1 MSPLATVG
9 IRTPA
14 TSRERRG
21 LGEGA
26 GRRGPSHGGS
36 WVRARSAPSHIWTTP
51 PPPKSGRSPLHG
63 HIWAPPPTRFS
74 PSKPRTTSGLL
85 WWRGGGVQSGSTHR
99 VYPPQGSSS
108 CFLLQFCVPGA
119 PLATSLPQK
128 IKNNNPK
135 HLDGDAAACTAARA
149 NSATPGSALP
159 SPCYNH

>member
-51 PPPKSGRSPLHG
+51 PPPKSGRSPPPRPHLGTTPNPFQPLQAPHNIWAAVVAGGGCAIRQHPSSIPPPRQLQLLSAPILCPRSSLG
-63 HIWAPPPTRFS
+63 HITPPKNKKQQPQ
-74 PSKPRTTSGLL
+74 TSG
-85 WWRGGGVQSGSTHR
+85 W
-99 VYPPQGSSS
+99 
-108 CFLLQFCVPGA
+108 
-119 PLATSLPQK
+119 
-128 IKNNNPK
+128 
-135 HLDGDAAACTAARA
+135 
-149 NSATPGSALP
+149 
-159 SPCYNH
+159 